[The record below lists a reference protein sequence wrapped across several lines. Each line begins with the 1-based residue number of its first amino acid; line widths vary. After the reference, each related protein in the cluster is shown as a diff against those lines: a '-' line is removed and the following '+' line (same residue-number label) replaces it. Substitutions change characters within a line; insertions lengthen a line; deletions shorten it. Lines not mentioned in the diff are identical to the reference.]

1 MAKRFVKVILETNE
15 CGEKKPKSITID
27 DSEYIIDRV
36 LDVRNCASFKSG
48 GFGERYTIRIGGKQ
62 GYLFY
67 EDGRWFLE

>member
-1 MAKRFVKVILETNE
+1 MSKRFVKVILETNE
-15 CGEKKPKSITID
+15 YGEKNPKSITVD
-27 DSEYIIDRV
+27 DKEYIIDRV
-36 LDVRNCASFKSG
+36 LDVRNCASFKCG